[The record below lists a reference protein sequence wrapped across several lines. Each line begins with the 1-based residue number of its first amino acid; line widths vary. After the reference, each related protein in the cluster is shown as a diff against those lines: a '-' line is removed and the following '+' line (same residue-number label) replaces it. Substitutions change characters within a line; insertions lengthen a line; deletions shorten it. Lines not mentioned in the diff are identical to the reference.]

1 MLPYTASC
9 DIESVIYTCLEL
21 VTRLLRCENPHSSV
35 DTTDQVDTLRPFARL
50 SLLSHLS
57 SLALHSARWNVPHPL
72 AMRGGPSLVTV
83 QGWLENGITR
93 YNITHIML
101 ITLFSLM
108 FQARRSCEIYYGRRV
123 DDQASFHGVA
133 DI

>member
-9 DIESVIYTCLEL
+9 DIESVIYTCLEF
-21 VTRLLRCENPHSSV
+21 VTRLLRCENTHSSV
-35 DTTDQVDTLRPFARL
+35 DTLRPVARL

-72 AMRGGPSLVTV
+72 AMRGGPSLK
-83 QGWLENGITR
+83 L
-93 YNITHIML
+93 
-101 ITLFSLM
+101 
-108 FQARRSCEIYYGRRV
+108 CEVYYGRRV
-123 DDQASFHGVA
+123 DDQATFHGVA

>member
-9 DIESVIYTCLEL
+9 DIEPV
-21 VTRLLRCENPHSSV
+21 
-35 DTTDQVDTLRPFARL
+35 ARL

-83 QGWLENGITR
+83 QGWLENGITC
-93 YNITHIML
+93 YNMYGIVL
-101 ITLFSLM
+101 I
-108 FQARRSCEIYYGRRV
+108 
-123 DDQASFHGVA
+123 
-133 DI
+133 